1 MSMEWIAR
9 ERQVDDGDR
18 SDEDFDRLAFAVH
31 ALERLQIRNLRI
43 ALCPLRASR
52 LPAAV
57 TLKTGRDWR
66 TPEGQWATLFIPTDA
81 SRRAIVAALAA
92 LTVDPIS
99 PYLLNALI
107 SAPDRAAPVTKVAS

>member
-18 SDEDFDRLAFAVH
+18 SDEDFDRLAFAAH
-31 ALERLQIRNLRI
+31 ALERLQIRDLRI
-43 ALCPLRASR
+43 ALCPLRARRS
-52 LPAAV
+52 PAEIA
-57 TLKTGRDWR
+57 LATGRDWN
-66 TPEGQWATLFIPTDA
+66 TPEGRWATLFIPADA

-107 SAPDRAAPVTKVAS
+107 SPSASDPMSTKVAS

>member
-1 MSMEWIAR
+1 MEWIAR

-18 SDEDFDRLAFAVH
+18 SDEDFDRIAFAAH
-31 ALERLQIRNLRI
+31 ALERLQIRQLRI
-43 ALCPLRASR
+43 ALCPLR
-52 LPAAV
+52 PATRTRA
-57 TLKTGRDWR
+57 TAEIALATGRDWK
-66 TPEGQWATLFIPTDA
+66 TPEGRWATLFIPADA

-107 SAPDRAAPVTKVAS
+107 SARVAS